1 MPGVQ
6 LGALWLSL
14 RLLLVATGSGM
25 TTRQLRLALYGP
37 TIATGF
43 DAEVAAQG
51 GCNAAQPDLMGSEE
65 GGVRAEGVVKAN
77 LLDTAGA
84 HVSAIA
90 NRLDAM
96 LPMSAGA
103 RTASSLALWFLG
115 AITTMWSCGALLA
128 RVIRSHT
135 RYRLV
140 LGESSAWQPF
150 VRLDL
155 LDSHHHES
163 APTGSTAIPLHS
175 PMRSRAVKAAE
186 SYADSLVEQHSPTL
200 LVVNI

>member
-1 MPGVQ
+1 MWGRACSSGEEAESSSTPST
-6 LGALWLSL
+6 LSI
-14 RLLLVATGSGM
+14 T
-25 TTRQLRLALYGP
+25 
-37 TIATGF
+37 
-43 DAEVAAQG
+43 
-51 GCNAAQPDLMGSEE
+51 
-65 GGVRAEGVVKAN
+65 
-77 LLDTAGA
+77 
-84 HVSAIA
+84 
-90 NRLDAM
+90 NRLGAM
-96 LPMSAGA
+96 LPMPAGV
-103 RTASSLALWFLG
+103 RTASSLALWSLG

-135 RYRLV
+135 RYRLA

-200 LVVNI
+200 LVVNV